1 LREKQAELTAFSRQL
16 VEKNP
21 QVREKKVAAATAL
34 LYIPR
39 FACPK

>member
-1 LREKQAELTAFSRQL
+1 LEENTADRAASSRQS

-34 LYIPR
+34 LYMPR
-39 FACPK
+39 FAYPK